1 MKVGDLVKIKQNED
15 YGLFIIMGDVPM
27 KPCSPD
33 KQFIR
38 LYSLKH
44 DQVCFDMIRSLEVIC
59 ESR

>member
-1 MKVGDLVKIKQNED
+1 MNKGTLVQIKNSEH
-15 YGLFIIMGDVPM
+15 YGLFIVMEQVPM

-44 DQVCFDMIRSLEVIC
+44 NRICFDMIRSLEVMN